1 MKMDWKCQ
9 FESIGMKLPEN
20 VLTTREL
27 VEKIKI
33 PGMKKFGLL
42 TGISERR
49 VCSAVDDS
57 FSLALG
63 AARDCLSYSRYAPAD
78 IDMIINCSI
87 TKYKN
92 GLSHQYE
99 PTFSVLIKDAIGA
112 KRAITFDISNACA
125 GMLTGVYIAKNYIKL
140 GLIKTCLIVSGEY
153 ISNISDHAVKNIRTP
168 LSLEFSSLTVGDGGA
183 AVIIERSLNDAEG
196 LILSGFSTLSHY
208 SNLCIGRQN
217 RKSLGGRMKTRAQK
231 IHKAAIDESTS
242 ILKTAL
248 DENGLTFD
256 KIDYLI
262 PHQTSRSSILAGA
275 NHYSQFF
282 REKPGHIVIN
292 LKETGNTASTTHF
305 LALYKYLTEKRFKV
319 NDIVMLLCFASGLI
333 IGVVIFKM
341 NEMVCRY
348 GNNN

>member
-1 MKMDWKCQ
+1 MDWKCQ
-9 FESIGMKLPEN
+9 FESIGIKIPDSII
-20 VLTTREL
+20 TTREL
-27 VEKIKI
+27 VERIKI
-33 PGMKKFGLL
+33 PGLRKFGLL

-49 VCSAVDDS
+49 VCSGIEDS

-63 AARDCLSYSRYAPAD
+63 AARHCLSFSRYSPED

-112 KRAITFDISNACA
+112 KKAITFDISNACA

-153 ISNISDHAVKNIRTP
+153 ISNISDHAIKTIRTP
-168 LSLEFSSLTVGDGGA
+168 LSLELSSLTVGDGGA
-183 AVIIERSLNDAEG
+183 AVILERTVNDEEG
-196 LILSGFSTLSHY
+196 LSMSGFSTLSYY

-217 RKSLGGRMKTRAQK
+217 RKSPGGRMKTRAQK
-231 IHKAAIDESTS
+231 IHKAAIDESTL

-248 DENGLTFD
+248 EENDLTFD
-256 KIDYLI
+256 KIDFLI
-262 PHQTSRSSILAGA
+262 PHQTSRSSILTGA
-275 NHYSQFF
+275 NHYSQYF
-282 REKPGHIVIN
+282 RERPGQIVIN

-305 LALYKYLTEKRFKV
+305 LALYKYLTEKQFKV
-319 NDIVMLLCFASGLI
+319 NDKIMLLCFASGLI

>member
-1 MKMDWKCQ
+1 MK
-9 FESIGMKLPEN
+9 IPEK

-49 VCSAVDDS
+49 VCTAVDDS

-63 AARDCLSYSRYAPAD
+63 AAMDCLSYSRYAPDD

-99 PTFSVLIKDAIGA
+99 PTFSLLLKNAIGA
-112 KRAITFDISNACA
+112 KKAITFDISNACA
-125 GMLTGVYIAKNYIKL
+125 GMLTGVYIAKNYITQ
-140 GLIKTCLIVSGEY
+140 GIIKTCLIVSGEY
-153 ISNISDHAVKNIRTP
+153 ITNISDHAVRNIKTP

-183 AVIIERSLNDAEG
+183 AVILERSANEEEG
-196 LILSGFSTLSHY
+196 LIMSGFSTLSHY

-217 RKSLGGRMKTRAQK
+217 RKSPGGRMKTRAQK
-231 IHKAAIDESTS
+231 IHQVSIDQSTP
-242 ILKTAL
+242 IVKRAL
-248 DENGLTFD
+248 EENGLTFEN
-256 KIDYLI
+256 IDYLI
-262 PHQTSRSSILAGA
+262 PHQTSRSSILSGA
-275 NHYSQFF
+275 NHYSHYFGQ
-282 REKPGHIVIN
+282 KPGKIVVN
-292 LKETGNTASTTHF
+292 LKDTGNTASTTHF
-305 LALYKYLTEKRFKV
+305 LTLYKYLTEKQFKV
-319 NDIVMLLCFASGLI
+319 NDKIMLLCFASGLI

>member
-1 MKMDWKCQ
+1 MDWTCQ
-9 FESIGMKLPEN
+9 FESIGIKMPEKI
-20 VLTTREL
+20 LTTQEL

-49 VCSAVDDS
+49 VCSTMDDS
-57 FSLALG
+57 FSLALD
-63 AARDCLSYSRYAPAD
+63 ATRDCLSFSKYSPD
-78 IDMIINCSI
+78 DLDMIINCSI

-112 KRAITFDISNACA
+112 KKAITFDISNACA
-125 GMLTGVYIAKNYIKL
+125 GMLTGVYIAKNFIKM

-153 ISNISDHAVKNIRTP
+153 ITSISDHAIKNIKTP
-168 LSLEFSSLTVGDGGA
+168 LSSELSSLTVGDGGA
-183 AVIIERSLNDAEG
+183 AVILERTVDDEYG
-196 LILSGFSTLSHY
+196 LIISGFSTLSNY

-217 RKSLGGRMKTRAQK
+217 RKSPGGRMNTKAQK
-231 IHKAAIDESTS
+231 IHQVSIDESVS
-242 ILKTAL
+242 IVKTAL
-248 DENGLTFD
+248 EKNGLTFD

-262 PHQTSRSSILAGA
+262 PHQTSRSSILSGA
-275 NHYSQFF
+275 NHYLQYFGK
-282 REKPGHIVIN
+282 KPGHIVIS

-305 LALYKYLTEKRFKV
+305 LALYKYLIEKQFKI
-319 NDIVMLLCFASGLI
+319 NDNIMLLCFASGLI

-341 NEMVCRY
+341 NEMVYRY